1 MNFVIQHLAAAKS
14 DPDKLMQT
22 IFFIV
27 IVCFW
32 VLAAIVKAVSN
43 RAKKSQDLTE
53 EQDQDAVTPTSETF
67 QYQIRQKPPVL
78 AQYPKRRKKT
88 YAKRIPEEKAV
99 SEKSAVKTKLG
110 FKSVE
115 LPKLSKLSAAVP
127 GIKPGLESV
136 SKGVTA
142 PLIYEKK
149 GKREKKEAVPS
160 TIAESLLR
168 FESTD
173 DLRKGILYYEILGKP
188 LSLRSQDR
196 FV

>member
-1 MNFVIQHLAAAKS
+1 MNFLIQQLVAAKS
-14 DPDKLMQT
+14 DPDKLIQI
-22 IFFIV
+22 IFFVV

-53 EQDQDAVTPTSETF
+53 EQDAVTPTSETV

-115 LPKLSKLSAAVP
+115 LPELSKLSVAVP
-127 GIKPGLESV
+127 GIKAGLESV
-136 SKGVTA
+136 S
-142 PLIYEKK
+142 
-149 GKREKKEAVPS
+149 KREKKEAVPS